1 MPQPTEPSKPLARI
15 EDGFLVL
22 NDGAMWD
29 YEISLD
35 QLRSTDQRAHWL
47 EHLGDKRWFSDGM
60 KAHML
65 RLLGCTD
72 GGLS

>member
-22 NDGAMWD
+22 NDGAM
-29 YEISLD
+29 
-35 QLRSTDQRAHWL
+35 QRAHWL

-72 GGLS
+72 EGLS